1 MPIKKYLLA
10 GLLVWTPLAIT
21 VWVLQ
26 WIIGTLDQTLLIL
39 PAGWQPDKLL
49 GVLHHIERHAGRFR
63 DGERD
68 QPRTLDLDMLLL
80 GPHGE
85 VVMVTSDLVVPHPR
99 LHERAFAL
107 RPVLDL
113 APSLVHP
120 ALGVPLSDLL
130 ASLPLIIFS
139 VISMAEATGQTIATA
154 ESGVVLSGRGIQAGD
169 QQQFVLQSRA
179 VFAEQPGASAR
190 RRRHRA
196 QSRIGSAEPRG
207 GSHDCAPEV
216 VAVAGIDGAI
226 HGAGMGVHGE

>member
-1 MPIKKYLLA
+1 MDAVIGLGSNLGDRLRYLRSAAQELMQIGKVQARSAVYETEPVGGPPQPHYLNAALWLA
-10 GLLVWTPLAIT
+10 TELL
-21 VWVLQ
+21 
-26 WIIGTLDQTLLIL
+26 
-39 PAGWQPDKLL
+39 PDKLL

-130 ASLPLIIFS
+130 ASLPR
-139 VISMAEATGQTIATA
+139 VDHQT
-154 ESGVVLSGRGIQAGD
+154 
-169 QQQFVLQSRA
+169 
-179 VFAEQPGASAR
+179 QP
-190 RRRHRA
+190 
-196 QSRIGSAEPRG
+196 IGWL
-207 GSHDCAPEV
+207 
-216 VAVAGIDGAI
+216 
-226 HGAGMGVHGE
+226 